1 MRLYRVFPNFLRQRE
16 QRVGG
21 LLTVPQTLVGL
32 VGLLMLVAAVRVSL
46 WLALPVAGLIG
57 VALAGASPVE
67 GEIRLMRWL
76 VPLRMWVAR
85 ETLDH
90 FCAFPNAA
98 RSVREV
104 VPLMVRRKGQIVLST
119 DVPAEPPRQ

>member
-21 LLTVPQTLVGL
+21 VLTVPQTLVAL
-32 VGLLMLVAAVRVSL
+32 VGMMALVTAARVSL
-46 WLALPVAGLIG
+46 WLTLPAAGLLG
-57 VALAGASPVE
+57 VALAAASPVE
-67 GEIRLMRWL
+67 GELRLMRWL

-90 FCAFPNAA
+90 FCAFPTAS
-98 RSVREV
+98 RGGRQV
-104 VPLMVRRKGQIVLST
+104 VPLVVRRKGQIVLSA
-119 DVPAEPPRQ
+119 DVPADRCQ